1 MTRAVV
7 TVGFQLGQ
15 LEKSTRGQWQPPDIP
30 QLRRLLDVAVPLQ
43 LAEEY
48 DGVGLT
54 LLWHRAA
61 KRKGCGAGK
70 GESVDESG
78 A

>member
-1 MTRAVV
+1 MTRAV
-7 TVGFQLGQ
+7 GSRLGQ
-15 LEKSTRGQWQPPDIP
+15 LEESTRGQWQPPDIP

-43 LAEEY
+43 LVEEY

-61 KRKGCGAGK
+61 KHKGWSAGK
-70 GESVDESG
+70 GESVDR
-78 A
+78 